1 MDNGSGKDYENM
13 SDDDFA
19 NQSVPDPVEQPVAEV
34 VTPEPTQAPEAEA
47 LAPETVEDPEIPESE
62 ATAGEAVEED
72 ENEDLSDEEIAAG
85 PKSVEAKA
93 EPDTAKVETKT
104 DESVIDY
111 KAAYDS
117 IMAPFQANGRKFTPE
132 NPEEAIRL
140 MQMGANYAKK
150 MESLKPNLKT
160 MRMLD
165 NHGLLSEEKVS
176 FLIDLSKND
185 PGAIAKLLKEAKID
199 PLDLDTSDETTY
211 RPGVHTVSDTEMA
224 FHDSLTEVASTPE
237 GKETVSHINTHW
249 DKTSKEMVYKEP
261 ALLQIINQQRANG
274 IYDQITAE
282 IEQMKVF
289 GKIAP
294 NTPFIEAYRQA
305 GDHLQSQGKLTAAQ
319 PQATAP
325 TPAPTALETRTVAR
339 RQALPN
345 GEKAKAASPAKASA
359 KAASKEFNPFDMS
372 DEEIMALPSP
382 RG

>member
-19 NQSVPDPVEQPVAEV
+19 NQSVPDPVVEEV
-34 VTPEPTQAPEAEA
+34 VTEEPLVAETKAEA
-47 LAPETVEDPEIPESE
+47 LVPETVEDPEIPESE

>member
-19 NQSVPDPVEQPVAEV
+19 NQSVPDPVVEEV
-34 VTPEPTQAPEAEA
+34 VTEEPLVAETKAEA

-93 EPDTAKVETKT
+93 GPDTAKVEAKT
-104 DESVIDY
+104 DESVMDY

>member
-19 NQSVPDPVEQPVAEV
+19 NQSVPDPVVEEV
-34 VTPEPTQAPEAEA
+34 VTEEPLVAETKAEA
-47 LAPETVEDPEIPESE
+47 LVPETVEDPEIPESE
-62 ATAGEAVEED
+62 ATAGEAVEEN

-93 EPDTAKVETKT
+93 EPDTAKVEAKT
-104 DESVIDY
+104 DESVMDY

>member
-19 NQSVPDPVEQPVAEV
+19 NQSVPDPVVEEV
-34 VTPEPTQAPEAEA
+34 VTEEPLVAETKAEA

-93 EPDTAKVETKT
+93 EPDTAKVEAKT
-104 DESVIDY
+104 DESVMDY